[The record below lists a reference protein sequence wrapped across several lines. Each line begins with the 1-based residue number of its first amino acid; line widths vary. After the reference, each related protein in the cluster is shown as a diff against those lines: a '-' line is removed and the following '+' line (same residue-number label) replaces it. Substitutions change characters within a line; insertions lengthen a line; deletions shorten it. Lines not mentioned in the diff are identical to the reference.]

1 MISKAG
7 EEREREVA
15 PKRAPRPRLHTTEPP
30 TIENGRPSMTSS
42 TLSAHRSTSSRDAS
56 KRAASPDVATVP
68 AVVFGGTGYVAGELL
83 RLLVNHPN
91 FATAAVFST
100 SQVGEPVTGAFPHL
114 AGTKLDA
121 LHFVGEEEG
130 AAWFTRKGPL
140 AVFTAPPHGAA
151 APLLAR
157 LFNDRSAAKKAG
169 AELDDRDLHVVDLSA
184 DFRFEDAQQ
193 WAQIYGKP
201 HGAPELLPHFACA
214 VPEHFVP
221 PRNGSAPQHAA
232 QPGCFTTSVVCAAW
246 PFFKLGLVE
255 DGVFVAA
262 MTGSSG
268 SGKTPGAGTHHPE
281 RHATLYAYSPLAHR
295 HEAEMKKLLGAACRG
310 CEPDVEFVPHS
321 GPFVRGIHATV
332 RMTLRGDPAASD
344 AEFARELVSR
354 VNALYGERSFVHATA
369 TPPKLTEV
377 VGTNKCRLGIFVRGR
392 TLVVTSVV
400 DNLTKGAAGGA
411 IQWMNRLFG
420 YDDRA
425 GLELPGL
432 GWY

>member
-1 MISKAG
+1 MISRSSEAS
-7 EEREREVA
+7 EPIVA
-15 PKRAPRPRLHTTEPP
+15 PVNRIRSA
-30 TIENGRPSMTSS
+30 TSS
-42 TLSAHRSTSSRDAS
+42 TKSP
-56 KRAASPDVATVP
+56 KKPASPATTTVP

-83 RLLVNHPN
+83 RLLVNHPI
-91 FATAAVFST
+91 FVPSAVFST
-100 SQVGEPVTGAFPHL
+100 SQVGEPVTRAFPHL

-121 LHFVGEEEG
+121 LRFVGEQEEG
-130 AAWFTRKGPL
+130 AAWFTRPGPL

-151 APLLAR
+151 APLLAK
-157 LFNDRSAAKKAG
+157 LFAARNAAKAAG
-169 AELDDRDLHVVDLSA
+169 VQLDERDFHVVDLSA

-201 HGAPELLPHFACA
+201 HGAPDLLQHFACS
-214 VPEHFVP
+214 VPEHFAL
-221 PRNGSAPQHAA
+221 PRSGVMPLHAA
-232 QPGCFTTSVVCAAW
+232 QPGCFTTAVVCAAW

-268 SGKTPGAGTHHPE
+268 AGKTPAVGTHHPD
-281 RHATLYAYSPLAHR
+281 RHATLYAYNPLAHR

-321 GPFVRGIHATV
+321 GPFVRGIHATI
-332 RMTLRGDPAASD
+332 RMTLRGQPAASD
-344 AEFARELVSR
+344 ADFAKELVAQ
-354 VNALYGERSFVHATA
+354 VNALYGERSFVHATT

-377 VGTNKCRLGIFVRGR
+377 VGTNKCRLGIYVRGR
-392 TLVVTSVV
+392 TLVVTSVI

-420 YDDRA
+420 YEERL

>member
-1 MISKAG
+1 MISRSKYGSKAQ
-7 EEREREVA
+7 
-15 PKRAPRPRLHTTEPP
+15 RAESVRDRQSRLAEMELPADRVRSNASVD
-30 TIENGRPSMTSS
+30 E
-42 TLSAHRSTSSRDAS
+42 LSDGHPQLIS
-56 KRAASPDVATVP
+56 KLVP

-83 RLLVNHPN
+83 RLLVNHPK

-121 LHFVGEEEG
+121 LHFVGEDEG

-157 LFNDRSAAKKAG
+157 LFQARSAAKAAG
-169 AELDDRDLHVVDLSA
+169 AELDDKDLHVVDLSA

-214 VPEHFVP
+214 VPEHFAP
-221 PRNGSAPQHAA
+221 PRGELPQHAA
-232 QPGCFTTSVVCAAW
+232 QPGCFTTAVVCAAW

-268 SGKTPGAGTHHPE
+268 SGKTPAAGTHHPE

-332 RMTLRGDPAASD
+332 RMTLRGEPATSD
-344 AEFARELVSR
+344 ADFSRELVAR

-392 TLVVTSVV
+392 TLVVTSVI